1 MALSVLIFQ
10 VAAKGHTS
18 HATRHTS
25 LVTRHTSH
33 VTQGKACDSNV
44 VEMKATGGG
53 SILAAVQQLK
63 ALKAPALAAHRLQV
77 LAQDA
82 ARAELQLGG
91 VGEGGTGLIGEG
103 GTGLIYV
110 RVQVE
115 ELDAVLNPRMRCCAI
130 C

>member
-1 MALSVLIFQ
+1 
-10 VAAKGHTS
+10 
-18 HATRHTS
+18 
-25 LVTRHTSH
+25 
-33 VTQGKACDSNV
+33 
-44 VEMKATGGG
+44 MKATGGG

-77 LAQDA
+77 LAQDV

-91 VGEGGTGLIGEG
+91 VGEGGTGLI
-103 GTGLIYV
+103 YM